1 MEVSSEKIVTLFI
14 FVIFITVGVLLFSSS
29 ETNAN
34 SKNYERMKIAVQEE
48 AVLPMPPRLL

>member
-34 SKNYERMKIAVQEE
+34 SKNYERMKIAVQE
-48 AVLPMPPRLL
+48 